1 MISNLKILIVI
12 SWASLRLIIWDD
24 AMNVRN
30 VWFTVCFNAF
40 NVKQKYLFMYVTK
53 KTFNLELYKEAIQHH
68 EDQE

>member
-40 NVKQKYLFMYVTK
+40 NVKQKYLLMYVTK